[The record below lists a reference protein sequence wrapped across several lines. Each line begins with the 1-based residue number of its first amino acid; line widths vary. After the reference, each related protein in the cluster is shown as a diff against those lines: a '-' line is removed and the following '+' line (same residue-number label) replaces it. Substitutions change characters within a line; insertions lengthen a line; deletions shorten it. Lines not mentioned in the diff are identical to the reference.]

1 MSGIGIRGSGRGTAL
16 APGGNIFENIFM
28 ATTVHIPD
36 ELLAALDRRA
46 TELGTSRNRLIVRAV
61 EQSRRDPAAWPPDL
75 LTRLRTVTSEQAKA
89 VDEMMTHIR
98 KNRRSKPPVSF

>member
-1 MSGIGIRGSGRGTAL
+1 
-16 APGGNIFENIFM
+16 M

-61 EQSRRDPAAWPPDL
+61 EQSLREPAAWPPGFLDRFL
-75 LTRLRTVTSEQAKA
+75 SVTTEQKA
-89 VDEMMTHIR
+89 AVEEMMQAIVQ
-98 KNRRSKPPVSF
+98 NRRSKPPVKF

>member
-1 MSGIGIRGSGRGTAL
+1 
-16 APGGNIFENIFM
+16 M

-46 TELGTSRNRLIVRAV
+46 TELGTSRNRLIIRAV
-61 EQSRRDPAAWPPDL
+61 EQSLREPAAWPPEL
-75 LTRLRTVTSEQAKA
+75 LARLRTVTPDQAKA
-89 VDEMMTHIR
+89 VDEMMAHIL